1 MLPYPP
7 LTALPNTLLIMLS
20 LLSTFPL
27 SLMFNPGLTKIEIFF
42 SFFWGGGRWEG
53 KGEGITGRGGYQVS
67 GEVLQRKFSKLL

>member
-1 MLPYPP
+1 MFSQFEISSIYLRGVHKMLPYPP

-42 SFFWGGGRWEG
+42 SFFWGGGEM
-53 KGEGITGRGGYQVS
+53 GR
-67 GEVLQRKFSKLL
+67 

>member
-42 SFFWGGGRWEG
+42 SFFGGRGEG
-53 KGEGITGRGGYQVS
+53 KGEGITGRGGIKYR
-67 GEVLQRKFSKLL
+67 EKFCKENSRAFVTG